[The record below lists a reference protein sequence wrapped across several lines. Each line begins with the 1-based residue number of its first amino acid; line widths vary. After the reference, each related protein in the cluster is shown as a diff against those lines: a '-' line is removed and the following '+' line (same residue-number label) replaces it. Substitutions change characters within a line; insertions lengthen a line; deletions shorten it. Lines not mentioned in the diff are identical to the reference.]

1 MVFLGFQIFL
11 GRLGLRRMLCMGD
24 YMPVDNVYSTALR
37 SDDALMNDAT
47 MDGDVSTASSAASS
61 QGPDQQLREIHRCVR
76 FMMGKM
82 AADDSYR
89 NVNQEW
95 EELARVMDRCLFIT
109 FFVFYVFT
117 AVSLLV

>member
-1 MVFLGFQIFL
+1 
-11 GRLGLRRMLCMGD
+11 MLCMGD

-47 MDGDVSTASSAASS
+47 MDGDVSMASSAAAS

-117 AVSLLV
+117 AVSLLM

>member
-1 MVFLGFQIFL
+1 
-11 GRLGLRRMLCMGD
+11 MLCMGD

-37 SDDALMNDAT
+37 SDDALMNDAS
-47 MDGDVSTASSAASS
+47 MDGDVSTASSASP
-61 QGPDQQLREIHRCVR
+61 GTDQQLREIHRCVR

-117 AVSLLV
+117 AVSLLM

>member
-1 MVFLGFQIFL
+1 
-11 GRLGLRRMLCMGD
+11 
-24 YMPVDNVYSTALR
+24 MPVDNVYSTALR
-37 SDDALMNDAT
+37 SDDALMNDAS
-47 MDGDVSTASSAASS
+47 MDGDVSTASSASP
-61 QGPDQQLREIHRCVR
+61 GTDQQLREIHRCVR

-117 AVSLLV
+117 AVSLLM